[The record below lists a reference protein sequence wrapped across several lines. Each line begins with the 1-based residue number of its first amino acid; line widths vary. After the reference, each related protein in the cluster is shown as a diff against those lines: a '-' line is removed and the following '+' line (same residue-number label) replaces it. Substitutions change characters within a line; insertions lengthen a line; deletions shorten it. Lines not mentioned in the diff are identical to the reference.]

1 MRASDVRTAIISRI
15 EGASV
20 DAKASSGD
28 VFRHVDVGAREVRGG
43 KDRLFHVALSTIP
56 ARSRMLIT
64 TDLYTAEWMVSI
76 FYADMPGNM
85 YDRIAEDAERI
96 MRQLDGLSGAY
107 TDIAKTDLLPGNVTE
122 LEGLVTA
129 NITAIINY
137 RLDSG
142 V

>member
-1 MRASDVRTAIISRI
+1 MRASDVRAAVISRI
-15 EGASV
+15 EGATV

-28 VFRHVDVGAREVRGG
+28 VFRHVDIGAREVRGG

-56 ARSRMLIT
+56 ARSRTLFT

-76 FYADMPGNM
+76 FYADTPGDM
-85 YDRIAEDAERI
+85 YDRIAKDAERV
-96 MRQLDGLSGAY
+96 MRQLDGLSGAH

-137 RLDSG
+137 RLDTG

>member
-1 MRASDVRTAIISRI
+1 
-15 EGASV
+15 
-20 DAKASSGD
+20 
-28 VFRHVDVGAREVRGG
+28 
-43 KDRLFHVALSTIP
+43 
-56 ARSRMLIT
+56 MLIT

-85 YDRIAEDAERI
+85 YDRIAEDAERV